1 MSEFLTQSA
10 PAASQSTTASTDLS
24 ETDLLRSAEL
34 RAWLTSIA
42 DHLIPAGD
50 GMPAAS
56 DVAVT
61 ADQLGRVLNVRPDL
75 ASHLLRA
82 FGATM
87 TMAAADT
94 VDLLAESDP
103 DALDAITLAVAGGY
117 YMHPDVRHLLG
128 YTGQQPRT
136 ITIAEGI
143 DEDML
148 MRVVERGPIYR
159 DA

>member
-1 MSEFLTQSA
+1 MSESLTQSA
-10 PAASQSTTASTDLS
+10 PAALSTTTSTDPS
-24 ETDLLRSAEL
+24 GTDLLRSAEL
-34 RAWLTSIA
+34 RVWLTSIA
-42 DHLIPAGD
+42 DQLIPAGD

-56 DVAVT
+56 EVAVT

-87 TMAAADT
+87 TMSAPDAI
-94 VDLLAESDP
+94 DLLAESDP

-117 YMHPDVRHLLG
+117 YMHPDVRRLLG
-128 YTGQQPRT
+128 YTGQRART

>member
-1 MSEFLTQSA
+1 MSGFLTHSV
-10 PAASQSTTASTDLS
+10 PAALSTTASTDPS
-24 ETDLLRSAEL
+24 GTNLLRSAEL
-34 RAWLTSIA
+34 RVWLTSIA
-42 DHLIPAGD
+42 DQLIPEGD

-56 DVAVT
+56 EVAVT
-61 ADQLGRVLNVRPDL
+61 ADQLGRVLAVRPDL
-75 ASHLLRA
+75 APHLLRA

-87 TMAAADT
+87 TMAAADAI
-94 VDLLAESDP
+94 DLLTGSDP

-117 YMHPDVRHLLG
+117 YMHPDVRRLLG

>member
-1 MSEFLTQSA
+1 MSGFLTQSV
-10 PAASQSTTASTDLS
+10 PAAPSTTAPTDPS
-24 ETDLLRSAEL
+24 GTDLLRSAGL
-34 RAWLTSIA
+34 RVWLTSIA

-56 DVAVT
+56 EVAVT
-61 ADQLGRVLNVRPDL
+61 ADQLGRVLAVRPDL
-75 ASHLLRA
+75 AAHLRRA
-82 FGATM
+82 FGATV
-87 TMAAADT
+87 TMAAADAI
-94 VDLLAESDP
+94 DLLTGSDP
-103 DALDAITLAVAGGY
+103 DALDAITLTVAGGY
-117 YMHPDVRHLLG
+117 YMHPDVRRRLG

-159 DA
+159 GA